1 VPQTSEGFDPS
12 KRGEYPSNY
21 VEPEKQNFI
30 DNDAPK
36 AVEKNIAQISGK
48 VRNDFL
54 WHEGLLS
61 HGDQTRF

>member
-1 VPQTSEGFDPS
+1 MPQTSEGFDPS

-36 AVEKNIAQISGK
+36 AVEKSIAQISGK

-54 WHEGLLS
+54 
-61 HGDQTRF
+61 